1 MNRPTPTLDIFSGV
15 AGQYAA
21 SRPRYPESLFRTLA
35 ALAPATT
42 AAWDCGTGNGQAAHG
57 LAEHFQRVYA
67 TDANEQQIAQ
77 TAAHPRIE
85 YRVAPAE
92 SSGLSNGSVDVVSV
106 ATALH
111 WFDLRRFY
119 DEVRRVV
126 RPQGLIA
133 VYGYNWFYVAPA
145 LDELTHRWLIEPI
158 KDYWSPKIR
167 ALWDG
172 YLTIDFPFEELTAPP
187 LALHLWWNLEELFA
201 YYLTWSAT
209 CEKIANDG
217 NDFVSA
223 AREVFA
229 AAWGAPADCRH
240 VVMPLALRFGRLP
253 RR

>member
-67 TDANEQQIAQ
+67 TDASEQQIAQ

-85 YRVAPAE
+85 YRIAPAE
-92 SSGLSNGSVDVVSV
+92 SSGLSNGSVDLVSV

-187 LALHLWWNLEELFA
+187 LALHLWWNLEELFS
-201 YYLTWSAT
+201 YYLTWSAVRAKVAK
-209 CEKIANDG
+209 EGNGFVIAAHG
-217 NDFVSA
+217 AF
-223 AREVFA
+223 E
-229 AAWGAPADCRH
+229 AAWGPQTERRH
-240 VVMPLALRFGRLP
+240 LVMPLALRLGRLP
-253 RR
+253 